1 MLCNCLILGVFHTK
15 LQVWSGHWLHP
26 LWFCASLLAAL
37 TPCQCAVF
45 AWSPFGLY
53 FQQEKA
59 LCRHSRSS
67 ICREDIGDRG
77 IMIILG
83 SPCDWHSGET
93 EVRLITLTSLLYQP
107 RKHSEVPSHPNRE
120 RTQPVL
126 PMFPDSCLAFLPST
140 WQLIVFPQD
149 SAGQSCLRFH
159 LANKHAG
166 IYYFHWLQSNGNS
179 TLPTNPKKLDF
190 VIIER

>member
-1 MLCNCLILGVFHTK
+1 MSSILSYKCDQGIGSTLCDFALLCSLPSPPANVPCLPG
-15 LQVWSGHWLHP
+15 HP
-26 LWFCASLLAAL
+26 LACTS
-37 TPCQCAVF
+37 
-45 AWSPFGLY
+45 SRRRLY
-53 FQQEKA
+53 A
-59 LCRHSRSS
+59 DLPGVLSAGR
-67 ICREDIGDRG
+67 IIGDRG

-159 LANKHAG
+159 LASKHAG

>member
-1 MLCNCLILGVFHTK
+1 MIRALAPPFVILRF
-15 LQVWSGHWLHP
+15 SARCPHP
-26 LWFCASLLAAL
+26 LPMFRVCLVTLWPVLPAGEGFMQ
-37 TPCQCAVF
+37 T
-45 AWSPFGLY
+45 
-53 FQQEKA
+53 FQEFYLQE
-59 LCRHSRSS
+59 
-67 ICREDIGDRG
+67 DVGDRG

-107 RKHSEVPSHPNRE
+107 WKHSEVPGHPNRE
-120 RTQPVL
+120 RTQPVS
-126 PMFPDSCLAFLPST
+126 PMFPESCLALLPST

-149 SAGQSCLRFH
+149 TAGQSCHRFH

-179 TLPTNPKKLDF
+179 TLPINPKRLDF